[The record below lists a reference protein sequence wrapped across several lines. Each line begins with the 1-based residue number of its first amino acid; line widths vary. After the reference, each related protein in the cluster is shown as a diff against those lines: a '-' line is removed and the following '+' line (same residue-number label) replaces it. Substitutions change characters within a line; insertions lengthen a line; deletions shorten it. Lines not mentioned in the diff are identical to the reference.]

1 MTRDELDITRWR
13 GFSHGDLYT
22 LLQNG
27 PGAGASATAAGRWG
41 AVSAALN
48 DIHHDLTQ
56 VINQAK
62 SMWAGAAANAAF
74 AQLSEIADWAA
85 PAAEAAAHVR
95 SAMDQQAESVGR
107 VRAAMPAPSGKPTP
121 EPDPLLGPVLQVVGL
136 QSDHERIDLAT
147 TDDARKAFQAMLT
160 YQNDTTATMD
170 ALPEYPEPVG
180 AAGHRNQRDHNLLNI
195 QGITTTPAATAAPLV
210 TDIPA
215 QQSSAAA
222 HWGRG
227 DSVTQSSFS
236 GTLTPAEIEFRRP
249 VPVTPVAPLEQGP
262 MTALDPYAPVGST
275 SQQETRSTS
284 RRSVPTGTLK
294 TPDPLVPTATPVTGS
309 SATASGTT
317 TSGVSSVGGGTDRV
331 LARREPFMPGWTGGD
346 AVEPVQQT
354 QRRRDRQSERITER
368 VDGVD
373 AEVPPPVIG
382 TEPYRQ

>member
-1 MTRDELDITRWR
+1 VTRDELDITRWR

-27 PGAGASATAAGRWG
+27 PGAGASATPAGRWG
-41 AVSAALN
+41 TVSATLN

-56 VINQAK
+56 VITQAR
-62 SMWAGAAANAAF
+62 SMWAGDAANAAF

-85 PAAEAAAHVR
+85 PAAEAAAHVQ

-170 ALPEYPEPVG
+170 ALPESPQPVG
-180 AAGHRNQRDHNLLNI
+180 AAGHRSQRDHNLLDI
-195 QGITTTPAATAAPLV
+195 LGIATTPSVAAAPLV
-210 TDIPA
+210 SDVRA
-215 QQSSAAA
+215 QQSPAA

-236 GTLTPAEIEFRRP
+236 GTLTPEVEFRRP
-249 VPVTPVAPLEQGP
+249 VPVAPVPLEPGAL
-262 MTALDPYAPVGST
+262 TALDPYAPVAST
-275 SQQETRSTS
+275 SQQENRSTS
-284 RRSVPTGTLK
+284 RRNVPAGPK
-294 TPDPLVPTATPVTGS
+294 APDPLVPAASPVAGGSATP
-309 SATASGTT
+309 GTT

-346 AVEPVQQT
+346 AVEPVQQS
-354 QRRRDRQSERITER
+354 QRRRDRQNEKITES
-368 VDGVD
+368 VDGAD
-373 AEVPPPVIG
+373 AEVPPAVIG